1 MATSNSHHFPL
12 MNWSGDQVFEN
23 FKLYERKLGLYFE
36 DEGIT
41 DGEKQARKILRSIGD
56 EGLRLLDGSALSD
69 ADQQDP
75 AKLLKFIKD
84 ASKRK
89 KYLLTFMIKRA
100 YLSFTDKISKTN
112 ISTSCR

>member
-41 DGEKQARKILRSIGD
+41 DGDKQARKVLRSIGD

-75 AKLLKFIKD
+75 TKLLKFIKEQ
-84 ASKRK
+84 
-89 KYLLTFMIKRA
+89 LPQ
-100 YLSFTDKISKTN
+100 
-112 ISTSCR
+112 TSVNFRIHRLQIMRFHMKSDESIDNFVT